1 MNTSFTACISLCSVL
16 AISQF
21 CLADAAKAP
30 APTAPA
36 RIEYLC
42 PLKPDPPPVIDGDNR
57 EWELVPNTMPVQDKN
72 VTWGRHNYKGEEDL
86 SGSITLCCDQNYLYL
101 LTEVV
106 DDKLVVEDG
115 KIFITD
121 HIEFSFVPMFDA
133 TKKGLVDRKM
143 SYILGFSPGNFE
155 NTGDPLLD
163 IEASG
168 TMVSPIG
175 APWDG
180 LEVESSL
187 TEEGYILEAR
197 IPWRIIGVKPSEV
210 KRGATFAI
218 DVHLSDSD
226 NGPTQET
233 LTSLNP
239 VKWAGRR
246 WENMLKL
253 TLVGTDGKPLK

>member
-1 MNTSFTACISLCSVL
+1 MNNSFTKCLSVCSAL

-21 CLADAAKAP
+21 CFADDPKAP
-30 APTAPA
+30 APAAPA
-36 RIEYLC
+36 RVEYCC

-57 EWELVPNTMPVQDKN
+57 EWELVPNAMTVQDKN
-72 VTWGRHNYKGEEDL
+72 VTWGRHNYKGDEDL
-86 SGSITLCCDQNYLYL
+86 SGTITLCYDQNYLYL
-101 LTEVV
+101 LAEVV
-106 DDKLVVEDG
+106 DDKLIVEDG

-121 HIEFSFVPMFDA
+121 HIELSFVPMFDA
-133 TKKGLVDRKM
+133 SLNGVVDKTKLYV
-143 SYILGFSPGNFE
+143 LGFSPGNFE

-168 TMVSPIG
+168 TMVFPIG

-180 LEVESSL
+180 MDVEASM
-187 TEEGYILEAR
+187 TEEGYLLEAR
-197 IPWRIIGVKPSEV
+197 IPWRILGVKSADV
-210 KRGATFAI
+210 KQGATFFI

-239 VKWAGRR
+239 IKWAGRR
-246 WENMLKL
+246 WENLLKM
-253 TLVGTDGKPLK
+253 TLVGTDGKPQK

>member
-1 MNTSFTACISLCSVL
+1 MKTSLTACLCICSLL
-16 AISQF
+16 AVRFCQADESQGP
-21 CLADAAKAP
+21 AP
-30 APTAPA
+30 ATTA
-36 RIEYLC
+36 RVEYLC

-57 EWELVPNTMPVQDKN
+57 EWELVPNAMPVQDKN
-72 VTWGRHNYKGEEDL
+72 VTWGRHNYKGDEDL
-86 SGSITLCCDQNYLYL
+86 SGTITLCYDQNYFYL
-101 LTEVV
+101 LAEVV

-121 HIEFSFVPMFDA
+121 HIELSFVPMFDA
-133 TKKGLVDRKM
+133 SLNGIVDKTKLYV
-143 SYILGFSPGNFE
+143 LGFSPGNFE

-168 TMVSPIG
+168 TMVFPIG

-180 LEVESSL
+180 MDVEASL
-187 TEEGYILEAR
+187 TEDGYILEAR
-197 IPWRIIGVKPSEV
+197 IPWRILGVKPGEV
-210 KRGATFAI
+210 KNGATFAV
-218 DVHLSDSD
+218 DVHFSDSD

-246 WENMLKL
+246 WENLLKM

>member
-1 MNTSFTACISLCSVL
+1 MNNSFTKCLSACSAL

-21 CLADAAKAP
+21 CFADDPKAP
-30 APTAPA
+30 APAAPA
-36 RIEYLC
+36 RVEYCC

-57 EWELVPNTMPVQDKN
+57 EWELVPNAMTVQDKN
-72 VTWGRHNYKGEEDL
+72 VTWGRHNYKGDEDL
-86 SGSITLCCDQNYLYL
+86 SGTINLCYDQNYLYL
-101 LTEVV
+101 LAEVV
-106 DDKLVVEDG
+106 DDKLIVEDG

-121 HIEFSFVPMFDA
+121 HIELSFVPMFDA
-133 TKKGLVDRKM
+133 SLNGVVDKTKLYV
-143 SYILGFSPGNFE
+143 LGFSPGNFE

-168 TMVSPIG
+168 TMVFPIG

-180 LEVESSL
+180 MDVEASM
-187 TEEGYILEAR
+187 TEEGYLLEAR
-197 IPWRIIGVKPSEV
+197 IPWRILGVKSADV
-210 KRGATFAI
+210 KQGATFFI

-239 VKWAGRR
+239 IKWAGRR
-246 WENMLKL
+246 WENLLKM
-253 TLVGTDGKPLK
+253 TLVGTDGKPQK